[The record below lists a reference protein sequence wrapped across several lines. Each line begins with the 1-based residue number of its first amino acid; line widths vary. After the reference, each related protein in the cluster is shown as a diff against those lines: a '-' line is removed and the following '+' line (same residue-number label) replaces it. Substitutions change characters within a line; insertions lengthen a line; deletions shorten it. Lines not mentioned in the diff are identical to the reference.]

1 MGKGKKGFTLLET
14 ILVLFLVG
22 LILGLSTVFFAGFLP
37 SARLEATG
45 RQITGVIRHARAL
58 ARLNMEDR
66 TVVVDLDRG
75 TYGIEGLA
83 QKSIPPGTRIRVI
96 DAFAGEIAS
105 GSYDIAFHPGGG
117 VRGGDIVLSSGKK
130 TLRIEM
136 DPITGA
142 VLIAE

>member
-1 MGKGKKGFTLLET
+1 MGKGKKGFTFLET

-37 SARLEATG
+37 SARLEATA

-66 TVVVDLDRG
+66 TFVLDLDRG

-83 QKSIPPGTRIRVI
+83 QKSIPPDTRIRVI
-96 DAFAGEIAS
+96 DAFAGEIAG
-105 GSYDIAFHPGGG
+105 GSYEIAFHPGGG
-117 VRGGDIVLSSGKK
+117 VRGSDIVLSSGKK